1 MKKASYLIYV
11 VFFMVL
17 MSRIN
22 ANSMADV
29 YFNTLIFPF
38 AFFASLFGVAFVE
51 ENKFTFKNKFLNW
64 LFS

>member
-11 VFFMVL
+11 VFFMIV

-22 ANSMADV
+22 TESTADTNLNV
-29 YFNTLIFPF
+29 LIFSSS
-38 AFFASLFGVAFVE
+38 FFASLFSIAFVE
-51 ENKFTFKNKFLNW
+51 ENTFTFKNKFLKW